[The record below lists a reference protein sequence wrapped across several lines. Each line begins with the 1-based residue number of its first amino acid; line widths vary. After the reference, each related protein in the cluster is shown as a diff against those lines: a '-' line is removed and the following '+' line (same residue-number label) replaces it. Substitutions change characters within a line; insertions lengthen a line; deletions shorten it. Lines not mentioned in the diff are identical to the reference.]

1 MRPHILSRT
10 RQLTAS
16 RTTTSTRFFSADPPA
31 ASVAASF
38 LSKFQSSGPQTRT
51 QTLDANQLQL
61 LSLTLN
67 RPSLFPNSPS
77 LSNAPNAP
85 PPDTPVPPGYHLVY
99 FTPAFLE
106 NELGADGTDASYNPK
121 SPFTRRMWAGGE
133 VLWPRGADG
142 KPNLLRVGQE
152 VRETTRVL
160 SATPKVVK
168 KTGEDMIVVGVEK
181 EFSNEHGISV
191 IDRRSVMDHY
201 RLYVGSVENTN
212 GVVRSG
218 RNWVFRKALPPPS
231 ASTLASTAPVSTSH
245 LTQASASSISTDGNT
260 HTKTYV
266 QSPVTLFRFSALT
279 FNPHKI
285 HYSLPWARDVEGHKD
300 IVVHGPLNLIS
311 ILDLWRDTQGQ
322 GADPTALIPRSI
334 SYRATSPLYA
344 GDEYK
349 IVLQEEGDVARVQ
362 ILGPGGVVAMNA
374 EIQS

>member
-1 MRPHILSRT
+1 MRPQILPRT
-10 RQLTAS
+10 RQLTAT
-16 RTTTSTRFFSADPPA
+16 RTFASSTRFFSADPPA

-61 LSLTLN
+61 LTLTLN
-67 RPSLFPNSPS
+67 RPSLFPNSPA

-85 PPDTPVPPGYHLVY
+85 PLDTPVPPGYHFVY

-106 NELGADGTDASYNPK
+106 NELGADGTDASYNPE

-142 KPNLLRVGQE
+142 KPNPLRVGQE

-160 SATPKVVK
+160 SAEPKVVK
-168 KTGEDMIVVGVEK
+168 KKGEDIIVVGVEK
-181 EFSNEHGISV
+181 EFSNEHGVSV
-191 IDRRSVMDHY
+191 IDRRSDVHCCP
-201 RLYVGSVENTN
+201 VEIAETMLTAQLD
-212 GVVRSG
+212 

-231 ASTLASTAPVSTSH
+231 ASTPTSTAPASTSH
-245 LTQASASSISTDGNT
+245 LTQASALNISTDGKT
-260 HTKTYV
+260 HTRTYI

-311 ILDLWRDTQGQ
+311 ILDLWRDTQSQ
-322 GADPTALIPRSI
+322 GADSTSVIPRSI

-349 IVLQEEGDVARVQ
+349 IALQEEGDVAKVQ
-362 ILGPGGVVAMNA
+362 ILGPGGVVAMKA